1 MAQATDPSAV
11 QSGLWNQLV
20 SLSSQGSLPTRQEFV
35 NLLTDVAFFE
45 AIVLVA
51 LGAVYMLYGWKVFK
65 ALVVVNALLAGA
77 VLGSMLGSTLGAQQD
92 GQGMQII
99 GGLVGGVTLGIVAL
113 PMMKFAV
120 SLMGGLAGSFVGY
133 GLWVYVAALNGNP
146 EPAQNAWAGALVGLA
161 SLGMLTVVL
170 YNETIVLS
178 TALQGALLGVTGAL
192 ALAMRIDR
200 IRPDLSNNL
209 VNNVHILPI
218 LIVVPMVIGVVFQ
231 YSGCAKKR
239 KKKAKQPAVA

>member
-1 MAQATDPSAV
+1 MAQTTDPTVV

-20 SLSSQGSLPTRQEFV
+20 SLSSQGSLPTREEFV

-51 LGAVYMLYGWKVFK
+51 LGAVYLLYGWKAFK
-65 ALVVVNALLAGA
+65 ALVVINAVLAGSI
-77 VLGSMLGSTLGAQQD
+77 LGSMLGSQQEAQS
-92 GQGMQII
+92 MQII

-113 PMMKFAV
+113 PLMKFAV
-120 SLMGGLAGSFVGY
+120 ALMSGLAGSFVGY

-146 EPAQNAWAGALVGLA
+146 EPVQNAWAGALLGLVSA
-161 SLGMLTVVL
+161 GMLTMVL
-170 YNETIVLS
+170 YQETIVLF

-192 ALAMRIDR
+192 ALAMRIDSV
-200 IRPDLSNNL
+200 RPDLSNSL
-209 VNNVHILPI
+209 INNVHLVPI
-218 LIVVPMVIGVVFQ
+218 MIVIPMLIGVVYQ
-231 YSGCAKKR
+231 YSGSVKMKR